1 MNLFG
6 RGTRRSEDWASPH
19 ERARTRAAQRLDW
32 PLDPAEAVWL
42 DGHLTDCKPCRRRA
56 AEYQDNRDRLRT
68 LRAMSPA
75 TRLYAAGGVRDTED
89 LRALIALG
97 CAGVL
102 VASYPVLLVFL
113 GVNLRVPGFAVI
125 FVGLALNLAVIAP
138 NGGMPVSPS
147 ALRAA
152 GGSAADIRE
161 LETSDDV
168 KHHVRTEE
176 DVFAVIGDTIP
187 VPLLKIVV
195 SPGDLLAY
203 AGVGWTVIAVML
215 RREPMPMD
223 LRTKRRRPSGYRG
236 KHRPGVFPAV
246 GRKRRAAKP
255 PVPAAATRSGTAQ

>member
-1 MNLFG
+1 MLLPLLIIAVAVVAGYLAGG
-6 RGTRRSEDWASPH
+6 RLRGFETLHLRWWFLAILGLAMQAVVIPTEGDEMR
-19 ERARTRAAQRLDW
+19 
-32 PLDPAEAVWL
+32 EAV
-42 DGHLTDCKPCRRRA
+42 A
-56 AEYQDNRDRLRT
+56 
-68 LRAMSPA
+68 
-75 TRLYAAGGVRDTED
+75 
-89 LRALIALG
+89 
-97 CAGVL
+97 AGVL

-223 LRTKRRRPSGYRG
+223 LQTKRRRPSGYRG

-246 GRKRRAAKP
+246 GRKRRAAKS
-255 PVPAAATRSGTAQ
+255 PVPAAATRSGTAP